1 MAERYEVVIDFA
13 KYPRGAKVDLKNL
26 GLPNNENYAST
37 ENVMRFEVAS
47 EATDI
52 SNNEVPSELNANMEV
67 MGLKA
72 SQAVRTRTWTF
83 DRSWSLG
90 WTINGKIWDKNRVD
104 ANPALGDVEI
114 WEFRNRSSRW
124 FHPVQVHLVD
134 FHNLSRKGNPPFGY
148 EKGPK
153 DVIYVGEDET
163 LRVIARFG
171 PLKAK
176 YMIHCHN
183 LVHEDHDMMTQEVAT
198 FADNVAT
205 KGFAVFFWRIELAA
219 ADADVV
225 AHGNW
230 QGVHHVSSLLGVLVL
245 ENFGQ
250 QIEERSPEAGVYGV
264 QPTVEATFGDRL
276 LDVTVLVQKRS
287 TRLDV
292 AAEEC
297 AGHKRYGHHLG
308 GGQTDLRVVT
318 VADGLQELLAQVVG
332 GGYGIFHCVSS
343 RSREKVLAAF
353 GSGGYCLPG

>member
-26 GLPNNENYAST
+26 GLPNNENHAST

-124 FHPVQVHLVD
+124 FHPVHVHLVD
-134 FHNLSRKGNPPFGY
+134 FKILSRNGNPPFGY

-153 DVIYVGEDET
+153 DVVYVGEDET
-163 LRVIARFG
+163 VRVIARFG
-171 PLKAK
+171 PRKGK

-205 KGFAVFFWRIELAA
+205 KGFAVFFWRIEL
-219 ADADVV
+219 
-225 AHGNW
+225 
-230 QGVHHVSSLLGVLVL
+230 L
-245 ENFGQ
+245 E
-250 QIEERSPEAGVYGV
+250 RRMRMLSH
-264 QPTVEATFGDRL
+264 TATG
-276 LDVTVLVQKRS
+276 KES
-287 TRLDV
+287 T
-292 AAEEC
+292 
-297 AGHKRYGHHLG
+297 
-308 GGQTDLRVVT
+308 T
-318 VADGLQELLAQVVG
+318 
-332 GGYGIFHCVSS
+332 
-343 RSREKVLAAF
+343 
-353 GSGGYCLPG
+353 